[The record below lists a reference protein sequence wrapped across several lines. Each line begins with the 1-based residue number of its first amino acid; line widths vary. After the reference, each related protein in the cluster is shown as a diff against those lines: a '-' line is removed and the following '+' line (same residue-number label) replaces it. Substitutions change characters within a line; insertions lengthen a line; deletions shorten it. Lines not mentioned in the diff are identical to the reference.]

1 MRQIYVTLLG
11 ESNCCV
17 RRLKDKGKIRI
28 VLYVQKYWGFGLWSG
43 FIYRQSPPQQKISN
57 KKGEEKIG
65 KPVCV
70 CVCVWKNK
78 QEKEKRGGNG

>member
-1 MRQIYVTLLG
+1 MGGKAIVVFVVL
-11 ESNCCV
+11 
-17 RRLKDKGKIRI
+17 KIREKY
-28 VLYVQKYWGFGLWSG
+28 VLYVQKYWGLGLWSG

-70 CVCVWKNK
+70 CVWKNK